1 MTIVP
6 WHSNNLL
13 GRTLFSCIPGLVI
26 CLPNTAG
33 LALGGGTG
41 CGAVL
46 GSLPPMVKDA
56 GGGTGWGGGPL

>member
-13 GRTLFSCIPGLVI
+13 GRPLFSCIPWLLI

-41 CGAVL
+41 WDAVL

-56 GGGTGWGGGPL
+56 GGGTGCGDGPL